1 METQQ
6 LCIFSIS
13 SLSANSSG
21 MSTST
26 GCSSKVRQ
34 SALGKPSGKVHP
46 GMSPATPPPP
56 PPQAVQEISSR
67 NQTSDTSGGLPH
79 LKSSDNAKVL
89 PKYTAALLRSPTDS
103 FTAEDLDAVQLELEN
118 LLSTVALRFR
128 HLKSEFEVLD
138 KADEK
143 RDKKGKLLER
153 APTSPGKRKRHDEK
167 PAKNHHKQ
175 SGSKAKMSKI
185 KNNPIPSPSG
195 DSMDALLTKDNP
207 KLLIHRNDL
216 PNKFWLS
223 VEPYCM
229 PLTHEDIRLL
239 DDLLEEYSGV
249 SIPPI
254 PELGPHYSSVW
265 ASEDLKEE
273 HDIAKGKG
281 KANSFNFMKRSEKIM

>member
-1 METQQ
+1 MAT
-6 LCIFSIS
+6 LSPS
-13 SLSANSSG
+13 SNS
-21 MSTST
+21 
-26 GCSSKVRQ
+26 
-34 SALGKPSGKVHP
+34 LPD
-46 GMSPATPPPP
+46 SP
-56 PPQAVQEISSR
+56 
-67 NQTSDTSGGLPH
+67 GLPH
-79 LKSSDNAKVL
+79 MKTADNSKLL
-89 PKYTAALLRSPTDS
+89 PKYTAALARPANDS
-103 FTAEDLDAVQLELEN
+103 VPPEDLDLVQLELES

-128 HLKSEFEVLD
+128 NLKAEYEVLD

-143 RDKKGKLLER
+143 REKKGKLLDR
-153 APTSPGKRKRHDEK
+153 QPSSPGKRKRTDEK
-167 PAKNHHKQ
+167 PSKKDHK
-175 SGSKAKMSKI
+175 SGQPKMAKM
-185 KNNPIPSPSG
+185 KNNPIPSPATD
-195 DSMDALLTKDNP
+195 DSMDALLIKDNP
-207 KLLIHRNDL
+207 KLPTHRYDL